1 MRVSRENGLRLLVP
15 DELDFLQDGSFGHDL
30 QEKISE
36 GVCLCQLV
44 VTPIGEKLG

>member
-1 MRVSRENGLRLLVP
+1 MRVSRENGLCLLVP
-15 DELDFLQDGSFGHDL
+15 DELDFLQDFGHDL